1 MSLSLQSAQYKALQ
15 KETKDE
21 NKRKRTAEDTANKKK
36 IDPVKFKEEKKLAKQ
51 RKRDWL
57 SVVNAMK

>member
-1 MSLSLQSAQYKALQ
+1 MSLSLCLQYKALQ

-36 IDPVKFKEEKKLAKQ
+36 IDPVKLKEEKKLAKQ